1 MFRQILF
8 MLTAG
13 VFAVIFAQ
21 AAYAGSFT
29 DIVAPQ
35 AVDAAV
41 VDLPADDR

>member
-1 MFRQILF
+1 MLRQILF

-13 VFAVIFAQ
+13 MLAVSFAQ
-21 AAYAGSFT
+21 AAYAGSFS
-29 DIVAPQ
+29 DVVVPQ